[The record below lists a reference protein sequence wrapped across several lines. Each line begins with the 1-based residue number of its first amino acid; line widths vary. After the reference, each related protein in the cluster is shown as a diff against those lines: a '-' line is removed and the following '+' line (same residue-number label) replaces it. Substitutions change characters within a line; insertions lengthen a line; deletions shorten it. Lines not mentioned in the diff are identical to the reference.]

1 MNFPGPM
8 LLALSRAGRL
18 EQRAGRTS
26 FPDVRA
32 DLLYAAQTL
41 REAAGQ
47 DAGCIVSTQRWNVSY
62 GSRHGGAA

>member
-18 EQRAGRTS
+18 EQQAGRTS
-26 FPDVRA
+26 LPDVQA

-41 REAAGQ
+41 RGAAGQ
-47 DAGCIVSTQRWNVSY
+47 DAGCIVSTQRSDVSY
-62 GSRHGGAA
+62 GARRGAT